1 MIKVLVADDH
11 ELVRC
16 GIRRLID
23 DVRDIKVVAEAANG
37 EEAVKLARKHRP
49 HVVLLDVRMPGMNGI
64 EATRKMMRFDPD
76 LRIIAISASIEEPIP
91 SKLLQAG
98 ASGFLTKGAGV
109 EEMERAIRSV
119 LTGKRFLSPA
129 VAEMLAL
136 KVVALD
142 EDRPFEHLSD
152 REMQVLIMVTSGE
165 KIQDISD
172 QLCLSPKTI
181 NSYRYRLFDKL
192 GVTNDVEMTHLALK
206 HCLVDNKNYV

>member
-49 HVVLLDVRMPGMNGI
+49 QVVLLDVRMPGMNGI

-119 LTGKRFLSPA
+119 LTGKRFLSPE